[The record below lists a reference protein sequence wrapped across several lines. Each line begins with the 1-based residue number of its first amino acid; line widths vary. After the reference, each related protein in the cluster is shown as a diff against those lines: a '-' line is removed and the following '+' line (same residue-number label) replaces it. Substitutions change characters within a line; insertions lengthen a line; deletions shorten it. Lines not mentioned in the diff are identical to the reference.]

1 MVMNTTTAPEVRHRT
16 ADAMRTVADELSDW
30 SSAHD
35 QSWRADEAAAWAR
48 QAAARVEDDTA
59 RRLTYEARRQARR
72 PSWRAIL
79 LAIAAAATVGGV
91 IVWASRRRRQQDPS
105 EQNPT
110 GER

>member
-1 MVMNTTTAPEVRHRT
+1 MNTTSAPEVRHRT

-59 RRLTYEARRQARR
+59 RRLAYEARRQARR
-72 PSWRAIL
+72 PSWRAVV
-79 LAIAAAATVGGV
+79 LAIAAGATLGGV
-91 IVWASRRRRQQDPS
+91 IVWVSRRKRQHEPN
-105 EQNPT
+105 EQAPA
-110 GER
+110 GQQ